1 MESLNNMNSIVLP
14 SKLMLLVFK
23 RFINHL
29 PKIVFTVVLPFCHL
43 VTMPSVAQADTTV
56 PLDNSNDV
64 VNVMT
69 VYSTTPKTQAQV
81 LSQVSQEEQAAFSKI
96 PGFQDSAILK
106 AQDGLQV
113 TALSQWKGKE
123 LSSFQSYASEH
134 TLNIGLDTKPQNN
147 AKPSSTYRDENN
159 IIQI

>member
-1 MESLNNMNSIVLP
+1 
-14 SKLMLLVFK
+14 
-23 RFINHL
+23 
-29 PKIVFTVVLPFCHL
+29 
-43 VTMPSVAQADTTV
+43 MPSVAQADTTV